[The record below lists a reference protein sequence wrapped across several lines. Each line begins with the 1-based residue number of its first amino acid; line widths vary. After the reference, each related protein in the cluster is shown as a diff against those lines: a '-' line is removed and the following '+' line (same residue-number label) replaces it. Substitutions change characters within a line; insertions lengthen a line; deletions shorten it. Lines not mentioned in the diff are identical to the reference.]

1 MYLNVLY
8 IKTFHASLAVSLFE
22 IYLNIQRNFLIY
34 TLAIVKNSSK
44 VVQIFFAFP

>member
-8 IKTFHASLAVSLFE
+8 IKTFHASLAVPLFE